1 MTNQMVV
8 EVEVCVSTVQR
19 QRLIA
24 VVFQGLADSQEL
36 IPSLGGV
43 DNATGIESVL
53 VVEDTA
59 NLGLLYDGVQVASPF
74 FGLIV
79 KASVA
84 EVIITDSVC
93 HLGQVV
99 GVGSVSVADTVVII
113 LEDVQFFA
121 RFQRGRN
128 QGVDI
133 AAFPLDVDV
142 CASFS
147 LESVSGGLNCICLN
161 LTGRPHRPHGQL
173 NALILL
179 AISSRRLGSRGFS
192 RSSRGSFRTLSAA
205 TTSSQRCC
213 HSRSHQKC
221 NDLLHLCFPP
231 KCNFY
236 VGISS
241 LSR

>member
-1 MTNQMVV
+1 MTNKMVV

-43 DNATGIESVL
+43 GNATGIENVL

-59 NLGLLYDGVQVASPF
+59 NLGLLYDGVEIASPL
-74 FGLIV
+74 FGLIIE
-79 KASVA
+79 ASVA

-93 HLGQVV
+93 HLSQVV
-99 GVGSVSVADTVVII
+99 GVGGVSVADTVVVV
-113 LEDVQFFA
+113 LKDVQLFA
-121 RFQRGRN
+121 GFQGCRN

-142 CASFS
+142 CAGFS

-161 LTGRPHRPHGQL
+161 LTGRPHGPHSQF
-173 NALILL
+173 NALVLFTVGG
-179 AISSRRLGSRGFS
+179 RRLGSRRLCGSS
-192 RSSRGSFRTLSAA
+192 RSSFRTLGVAA
-205 TTSSQRCC
+205 TSSQRSC

-231 KCNFY
+231 KCKFC
-236 VGISS
+236 VGITS

>member
-1 MTNQMVV
+1 MTNQMIV

-24 VVFQGLADSQEL
+24 VVLNGLADGQEL
-36 IPSLGGV
+36 VPSLRGLG
-43 DNATGIESVL
+43 DAAGIENIL

-59 NLGLLYDGVQVASPF
+59 DLGLLYDGVQIAGPL
-74 FGLIV
+74 FGLIIE
-79 KASVA
+79 ASIA

-142 CASFS
+142 CAGFSF
-147 LESVSGGLNCICLN
+147 ESVGGGLNCICLN
-161 LTGRPHRPHGQL
+161 LTGRPH
-173 NALILL
+173 
-179 AISSRRLGSRGFS
+179 
-192 RSSRGSFRTLSAA
+192 
-205 TTSSQRCC
+205 
-213 HSRSHQKC
+213 
-221 NDLLHLCFPP
+221 
-231 KCNFY
+231 
-236 VGISS
+236 
-241 LSR
+241 

>member
-24 VVFQGLADSQEL
+24 VVLNGLADGQEL
-36 IPSLGGV
+36 VPSLRGLG
-43 DNATGIESVL
+43 DAAGIENIL

-59 NLGLLYDGVQVASPF
+59 DLGLLYDGVQIAGPL
-74 FGLIV
+74 FGLIIE
-79 KASVA
+79 ASIA

-93 HLGQVV
+93 HLCQVV
-99 GVGSVSVADTVVII
+99 GVGGVSVTDTVVVI
-113 LEDVQFFA
+113 LKDVQLFA
-121 RFQRGRN
+121 GFQSGRN

-147 LESVSGGLNCICLN
+147 LESVGGGLNCICLN
-161 LTGRPHRPHGQL
+161 LTGRPHGPHGQL
-173 NALILL
+173 NALVLL
-179 AISSRRLGSRGFS
+179 AIGGRRLGSRGFS
-192 RSSRGSFRTLSAA
+192 GSSRGSFRALSAA

-231 KCNFY
+231 KCKFC
-236 VGISS
+236 VGITS

>member
-1 MTNQMVV
+1 MVV
-8 EVEVCVSTVQR
+8 EVEVCVSTVQC

-24 VVFQGLADSQEL
+24 VVFQGLADCQEL

-43 DNATGIESVL
+43 GDTAGIENVL
-53 VVEDTA
+53 VVEDAA
-59 NLGLLYDGVQVASPF
+59 NLGLLYDGVEITSPL
-74 FGLIV
+74 FGLIIE
-79 KASVA
+79 ASVA

-99 GVGSVSVADTVVII
+99 GVRGISVTDTVVII
-113 LEDVQFFA
+113 LENVKLFA
-121 RFQRGRN
+121 RFQCGRN

-133 AAFPLDVDV
+133 TAFPLDVDL
-142 CASFS
+142 CAGFS
-147 LESVSGGLNCICLN
+147 LESVGGGLNCGCLN
-161 LTGRPHRPHGQL
+161 LTGRPHGPHGQL
-173 NALILL
+173 NALVLL
-179 AISSRRLGSRGFS
+179 AIGSRRLGSRGFS
-192 RSSRGSFRTLSAA
+192 RSSRGSLRVLSIA

-231 KCNFY
+231 KCKFC
-236 VGISS
+236 VGITS